1 MIVVCDSSPLVA
13 LAMCDCLA
21 LLDALFTEVM
31 IPQCVYDEI
40 SINDKPESAKI
51 TDWTRGKVVKTE
63 NARLAEAFNLILDA
77 GEAEALTLYWEKAAD
92 FLLIDEK
99 KGRKIAAISG
109 MNITGTMGVLLMAKR
124 KGLIP
129 FLTPLI
135 KTLKKSSVRISN
147 HLYETAL
154 RLAGE

>member
-1 MIVVCDSSPLVA
+1 
-13 LAMCDCLA
+13 
-21 LLDALFTEVM
+21 
-31 IPQCVYDEI
+31 
-40 SINDKPESAKI
+40 
-51 TDWTRGKVVKTE
+51 
-63 NARLAEAFNLILDA
+63 
-77 GEAEALTLYWEKAAD
+77 
-92 FLLIDEK
+92 
-99 KGRKIAAISG
+99 
-109 MNITGTMGVLLMAKR
+109 MAKR